1 MIEEQ
6 LKFFLDNNFNDED
19 KFSLIKANGLSAI
32 MENYYSEYP
41 LSEFARNMKSNNRV
55 IHIVKQGQMV
65 KLIKDFNHND
75 ISVLY
80 FKGEVLQSLLFENV
94 DVRPAGDI
102 DIYVVPDKFNTAMS
116 VLKENGFV
124 FRNSNTINNNHHVQY
139 VKGHIKLELHKNLF
153 NPFTKINE
161 TIFFDHL
168 IPYQCKGYSCLT
180 FDKTATILHLFYHL
194 YMDTLLS
201 QRSFD
206 SNMKNN
212 AYMAKR
218 FLFILPAGEIAPE
231 CLTRYTCCR
240 LPDTSGHF
248 HRAYCCQYLRRKWTD
263 VPPRPYRWYTGYGR
277 WPRFLP
283 CSRASG

>member
-6 LKFFLDNNFNDED
+6 LKSFLDNNFNDED
-19 KFSLIKANGLSAI
+19 KFSLIKANDLSAI
-32 MENYYSEYP
+32 MASYYSDYP
-41 LSEFARNMKSNNRV
+41 LSEFAKNMKSNNRV

-65 KLIKDFNHND
+65 KLIKDFNSNN

-94 DVRPAGDI
+94 DLRPAGDI
-102 DIYVVPDKFNTAMS
+102 DIYVVPDRFNAAMS

-201 QRSFD
+201 KRNFD
-206 SNMKNN
+206 SIMKNN
-212 AYMAKR
+212 AYLAKR
-218 FLFILPAGEIAPE
+218 FLFRAYEIAKCVFIFKDQIEWEQINSDIMSQKLRIYFKNMIIMIDYIFPEILPE
-231 CLTRYTCCR
+231 L
-240 LPDTSGHF
+240 
-248 HRAYCCQYLRRKWTD
+248 
-263 VPPRPYRWYTGYGR
+263 
-277 WPRFLP
+277 FLN
-283 CSRASG
+283 SVLKKEYME

>member
-32 MENYYSEYP
+32 MASYYSDYP
-41 LSEFARNMKSNNRV
+41 LSEFAKNMKSNNRV

-94 DVRPAGDI
+94 DLRPAGDI

-124 FRNSNTINNNHHVQY
+124 FKNSNTINNNHHVQY
-139 VKGHIKLELHKNLF
+139 VKGHVKLELHKNLF

-168 IPYQCKGYSCLT
+168 IPYQSKGYNCLT
-180 FDKTATILHLFYHL
+180 FDNTATILHLFYHL

-201 QRSFD
+201 KRNFD
-206 SNMKNN
+206 SIMKNN
-212 AYMAKR
+212 VSMANR
-218 FLFILPAGEIAPE
+218 FLFRAYEIAKYVFTFKEQIEWDQINSDIMSQKLCIYFKNMIIMIDCIFPEILPKSF
-231 CLTRYTCCR
+231 LTSVYKKEYI
-240 LPDTSGHF
+240 G
-248 HRAYCCQYLRRKWTD
+248 
-263 VPPRPYRWYTGYGR
+263 
-277 WPRFLP
+277 
-283 CSRASG
+283 

>member
-6 LKFFLDNNFNDED
+6 LKFFLDNAFNDED
-19 KFSLIKANGLSAI
+19 KFSLINANGLSAI
-32 MENYYSEYP
+32 MANYYSEYP
-41 LSEFARNMKSNNRV
+41 LSESAKNMKSNNHV

-80 FKGEVLQSLLFENV
+80 FKGDVLQSLLFEDV

-168 IPYQCKGYSCLT
+168 IPYQSKGYRCLT

-201 QRSFD
+201 EHSFD

-218 FLFILPAGEIAPE
+218 FLFRAYEIAKYTFKFKDQIEWDQINSDIMSQKLRIYFKNMIVTIDYIFPKILPE
-231 CLTRYTCCR
+231 L
-240 LPDTSGHF
+240 
-248 HRAYCCQYLRRKWTD
+248 
-263 VPPRPYRWYTGYGR
+263 
-277 WPRFLP
+277 FLN
-283 CSRASG
+283 SVNKKEYME

>member
-41 LSEFARNMKSNNRV
+41 LSELAKNMKSNNRV

-65 KLIKDFNHND
+65 KLIKDFNQND

-116 VLKENGFV
+116 VLKEYGFV

-168 IPYQCKGYSCLT
+168 VSYQYKGYNCLVL
-180 FDKTATILHLFYHL
+180 DETATILHLLYHL
-194 YMDTLLS
+194 YMDAMS
-201 QRSFD
+201 SPHKFD
-206 SNMKNN
+206 SIMKNN
-212 AYMAKR
+212 ASMALR
-218 FLFILPAGEIAPE
+218 FLFRAYEIAKYTYIFKKQISWDQINSDLMSQNLRICFKNMIMMIDFIFPGILPE
-231 CLTRYTCCR
+231 
-240 LPDTSGHF
+240 S
-248 HRAYCCQYLRRKWTD
+248 
-263 VPPRPYRWYTGYGR
+263 
-277 WPRFLP
+277 FLN
-283 CSRASG
+283 SVYKKEYIT

>member
-32 MENYYSEYP
+32 MSSYYSDYP
-41 LSEFARNMKSNNRV
+41 LSEFAKNMKSNNRV

-65 KLIKDFNHND
+65 KLIKDFNRND

-94 DVRPAGDI
+94 DLRPAGDI
-102 DIYVVPDKFNTAMS
+102 DIYVVPDKFNSAMS

-124 FRNSNTINNNHHVQY
+124 FRNSNTINNKHHVQY
-139 VKGHIKLELHKNLF
+139 VKGHIKLELHKNIF
-153 NPFTKINE
+153 HPFIKINE

-180 FDKTATILHLFYHL
+180 FDETATILHLFYHL
-194 YMDTLLS
+194 YMDILLS
-201 QRSFD
+201 GHIFD
-206 SNMKNN
+206 SIMKNN
-212 AYMAKR
+212 TSMAKR
-218 FLFILPAGEIAPE
+218 FLFRAYEIAKYTFIFKDQIGWDQINSDIMSQNLHIYFKNMIIMIDYIFPKILPE
-231 CLTRYTCCR
+231 L
-240 LPDTSGHF
+240 
-248 HRAYCCQYLRRKWTD
+248 
-263 VPPRPYRWYTGYGR
+263 
-277 WPRFLP
+277 FLN
-283 CSRASG
+283 SVNKKEYME

>member
-32 MENYYSEYP
+32 MASYYSDYP
-41 LSEFARNMKSNNRV
+41 LSEFAKNMKSNNRV

-65 KLIKDFNHND
+65 KLIKDFNRND

-94 DVRPAGDI
+94 DLRPAGDI

-201 QRSFD
+201 KCNFD
-206 SNMKNN
+206 SIMKNN
-212 AYMAKR
+212 ASIAKR
-218 FLFILPAGEIAPE
+218 FLFRAYEIAKYTFIFKDQIEWDQINSDIMSQNFRIYFKNMIIMIDYIFPKILPE
-231 CLTRYTCCR
+231 L
-240 LPDTSGHF
+240 
-248 HRAYCCQYLRRKWTD
+248 
-263 VPPRPYRWYTGYGR
+263 
-277 WPRFLP
+277 FLN
-283 CSRASG
+283 SVNKKEYME